1 MNTSPAEPA
10 LETQSPRTSTQTAPP
25 GDAFRHGFFFT
36 LGLATVAL
44 LLLIGYKTLDAMLA
58 IAAPF
63 VGAIVLSLILEPV
76 VHLVQTRLM
85 RGNRALSLA
94 VVFVTLLGAI
104 GGGLAFAGPA
114 LVRQGQKL
122 IRFFTPVTYTV
133 ARSVGEGDRFVTV
146 ADGVADN
153 SLTVKNLVNGANYKF
168 VVYAVNADG
177 ERSASPIAASVPRSD
192 ADMAAPVA
200 SAKGGETSTD
210 DSPLENVSIPAQ
222 SPQSL
227 TAIPGDG
234 ATRLSWQPPA
244 QGQSGF
250 DAMRGNVDKWL
261 AGHPTIGPVALPR
274 NLDAVTEQ
282 YADQASQV
290 LKVSASRLTTYI
302 ASSVGSL
309 ITAILIPIIALFIL
323 ADIDRLRARMYLF
336 LPERSRRIAQTTVTE
351 INEVFGNYLRGL
363 LIICSMYGGACM
375 AYLFVVSIWFP
386 GLRGYALL
394 LGVLAG
400 ILYSVPYIGAISTVI
415 LTAVAA
421 LTSGAG
427 VGGALVAA
435 GGVLFFN
442 QFFDYVVM
450 PKVVGE
456 LSGIHPLLAMFALF
470 LGGHLLGLW
479 GMLLAVPVAASIQL
493 ILFRL
498 YPQLSAPTPLSLL
511 MQGRK
516 RSEPNKAEPG
526 AAVFTAPDV

>member
-1 MNTSPAEPA
+1 
-10 LETQSPRTSTQTAPP
+10 
-25 GDAFRHGFFFT
+25 
-36 LGLATVAL
+36 
-44 LLLIGYKTLDAMLA
+44 TLDAVMA

-63 VGAIVLSLILEPV
+63 VGAIVLSLMLEPV
-76 VHLVQTRLM
+76 VRMVQNRLT
-85 RGNRALSLA
+85 RGNRAFSLA
-94 VVFVTLLGAI
+94 IVFLLLLGVV
-104 GGGLAFAGPA
+104 GGALAYAGPA
-114 LVRQGQKL
+114 LVKQGQRL

-133 ARSVGEGDRFVTV
+133 ERSVGKGDRFVMV
-146 ADGVADN
+146 ADGIADN
-153 SLTVKNLVNGANYKF
+153 SFTIKNLVNGAEYNF

-192 ADMAAPVA
+192 ADMAAPTPP
-200 SAKGGETSTD
+200 KEGESSTN

-244 QGQSGF
+244 EGQSGF
-250 DAMRGNVDKWL
+250 DTMRGHVDKWL
-261 AGHPTIGPVALPR
+261 SEHKTLGPITLPR

-290 LKVSASRLTTYI
+290 LKLSASRLTTYI
-302 ASSVGSL
+302 ASSLGNIV
-309 ITAILIPIIALFIL
+309 TAILIPIIAVFIL

-336 LPERSRRIAQTTVTE
+336 LPERSRRFAQTTILE
-351 INEVFGNYLRGL
+351 IGEVFGNYLRGL

-400 ILYSVPYIGAISTVI
+400 ILYSVPYIGAIATVA

-427 VGGALVAA
+427 IGGALFAA
-435 GGVLFFN
+435 GGVLFLN

-456 LSGIHPLLAMFALF
+456 LSGINPLLAMFALF

-479 GMLLAVPVAASIQL
+479 GMLLAVPVAASIQGV
-493 ILFRL
+493 LFRL
-498 YPQLSAPTPLSLL
+498 YPQLSAPTPISL
-511 MQGRK
+511 MMHERK
-516 RSEPNKAEPG
+516 HGEPDKTEPG
-526 AAVFTAPDV
+526 AANTDAAKKR